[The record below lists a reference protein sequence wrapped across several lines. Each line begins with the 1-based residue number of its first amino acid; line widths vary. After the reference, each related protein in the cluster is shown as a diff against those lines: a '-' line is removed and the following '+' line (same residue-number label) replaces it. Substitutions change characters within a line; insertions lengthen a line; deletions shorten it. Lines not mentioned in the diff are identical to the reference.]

1 MVQPASKQQ
10 LLDNFDLL
18 PPQLFSHNDQQD
30 LWQSS
35 TVDTS
40 TSNGWGGRIADLIG
54 DTNDP
59 LPMSV
64 TLFGNNLFQSGSLSQ
79 PLSVDEGGPETFAA
93 LSREQFWNEA
103 RADVFDRIMQ
113 DVRQPLERAYQQQ
126 ILRAS
131 TNNQR
136 ILTTLDV
143 VDDTTVDYPE
153 NNPLSGQLQM
163 VARLIAGQPV
173 TGQPRQIYHVGMGG
187 WDTHDNQANLHP
199 QLLASLGDAMAAFQ
213 QDLENRGLGNQV
225 TTFTLSEFGR
235 TLTSNG
241 DGTDHGWAGH
251 QLIMGGAIKGGEL
264 FNTLPELTLN
274 SNDDLDDGRMIPTL
288 SVDQYG
294 AALAR
299 WFGVSTS
306 DLDLVFPNLNR
317 FDPDALQL
325 FS

>member
-1 MVQPASKQQ
+1 
-10 LLDNFDLL
+10 
-18 PPQLFSHNDQQD
+18 
-30 LWQSS
+30 
-35 TVDTS
+35 
-40 TSNGWGGRIADLIG
+40 
-54 DTNDP
+54 
-59 LPMSV
+59 
-64 TLFGNNLFQSGSLSQ
+64 
-79 PLSVDEGGPETFAA
+79 
-93 LSREQFWNEA
+93 
-103 RADVFDRIMQ
+103 
-113 DVRQPLERAYQQQ
+113 
-126 ILRAS
+126 
-131 TNNQR
+131 
-136 ILTTLDV
+136 
-143 VDDTTVDYPE
+143 
-153 NNPLSGQLQM
+153 
-163 VARLIAGQPV
+163 
-173 TGQPRQIYHVGMGG
+173 
-187 WDTHDNQANLHP
+187 
-199 QLLASLGDAMAAFQ
+199 MAAFQ